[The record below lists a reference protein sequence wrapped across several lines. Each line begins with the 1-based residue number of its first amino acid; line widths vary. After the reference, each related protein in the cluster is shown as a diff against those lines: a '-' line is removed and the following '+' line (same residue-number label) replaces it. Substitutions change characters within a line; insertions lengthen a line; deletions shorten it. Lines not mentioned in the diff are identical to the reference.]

1 MFWVLICAALI
12 LFFGVARGFAGFW
25 LLCSEVRVFR
35 ALCVVCRL
43 IYMWDLFSRKARAE
57 GSSHERIVRFA
68 KVRFGYFASFV
79 FRLFFCMGLDF
90 LHF

>member
-1 MFWVLICAALI
+1 
-12 LFFGVARGFAGFW
+12 
-25 LLCSEVRVFR
+25 
-35 ALCVVCRL
+35 L